1 MSEYIYQQGFGN
13 EFASEA
19 VPGALPAGRN
29 SPQRAPLGLYAEQ
42 LSGTAFT
49 QPRAVNRR
57 TWVYRIMPSAAHPRF
72 SRIGNGTLRGTPFDE
87 IEPDPN
93 RLRWDPLP
101 MPGNDTDFIDGLY
114 TVAGNGDIKT
124 RAGMAVH
131 QYAANQSMTS
141 RYFVDS
147 DGELLFVPEAGPVTL
162 HTELG
167 PLAVAPGEIAVI
179 PRGIRFRVELPAGP
193 VRGYLCENFGAA
205 FTLPER
211 GPIGANGLANERDFL
226 APAAR
231 YEQETGL
238 VQVVQKFGGN
248 LWAADYDHSPLDV
261 VGWHGNYAPY
271 KYDTANFMVIGTIS
285 FDHPDPSIFTVL
297 TSPSELPGLANVDFV
312 IFPPRWLVGED
323 TFRPPWYHRN
333 IMSEF
338 MGLVHGVYDA
348 KAEGFVPGGASLHNT
363 FTSHGPDAETFARA
377 STAELRPQKIDGTL
391 AFMFE
396 SRWMIIPTQQAM
408 RAGHRQQ
415 DYDAVW
421 GSLGRSDLRRSL
433 RGGGTMYI
441 PAHFAADSG
450 GGRRAA
456 GQARRGRPDHA
467 DRRWPAGHHAAVRL
481 RAVGRRARCPV
492 GGPVG
497 GTVRARSPEQRPM
510 AQAGPRRVAGHRPR
524 PRRLCVPV
532 LVRGQG
538 RTRPGRPHLELPHGP
553 RIRPAPGS

>member
-1 MSEYIYQQGFGN
+1 MDEYTYQAGFGN

-19 VPGALPAGRN
+19 VKGALPAGRN

-57 TWVYRIMPSAAHPRF
+57 TWVYRIMPSAAHPRY

-93 RLRWDPLP
+93 RLRWDALP
-101 MPGNDTDFIDGLY
+101 MPEGQTDFIDGLY
-114 TVAGNGDIKT
+114 TVAGNGDLRT
-124 RAGMAVH
+124 RNGMAVH
-131 QYAANQSMTS
+131 QYAANQSMTR

-147 DGELLFVPEAGPVTL
+147 DGELLFVPEHRSVTL

-167 PLAVAPGEIAVI
+167 PLAVVPGEIAVV
-179 PRGIRFRVELPAGP
+179 PRGIRFRVELPGGP
-193 VRGYLCENFGAA
+193 ARGYLCENFGAA

-226 APAAR
+226 APTAS
-231 YEQETGL
+231 YEDGAGP

-261 VGWHGNYAPY
+261 VGWHGTYAPY
-271 KYDTANFMVIGTIS
+271 KYDTADFMVIGTIS

-333 IMSEF
+333 IMSEY

-363 FTSHGPDAETFARA
+363 FASHGPDAETYARA
-377 STAELRPQKIDGTL
+377 STAELRPQKLDGTL

-396 SRWMIIPTQQAM
+396 SRWMIVPTRQAM
-408 RAGHRQQ
+408 EAAHRQR

-421 GSLGRSDLRRSL
+421 AGLGR
-433 RGGGTMYI
+433 GFT
-441 PAHFAADSG
+441 A
-450 GGRRAA
+450 
-456 GQARRGRPDHA
+456 
-467 DRRWPAGHHAAVRL
+467 
-481 RAVGRRARCPV
+481 
-492 GGPVG
+492 
-497 GTVRARSPEQRPM
+497 
-510 AQAGPRRVAGHRPR
+510 
-524 PRRLCVPV
+524 
-532 LVRGQG
+532 
-538 RTRPGRPHLELPHGP
+538 
-553 RIRPAPGS
+553 

>member
-1 MSEYIYQQGFGN
+1 MVDVDPTVRTHPAAANGAGEYAYQAGFGN

-29 SPQRAPLGLYAEQ
+29 SPQRAPLGLFAEQ

-57 TWVYRIMPSAAHPRF
+57 TWVYRIMPSAAHPKF
-72 SRIGNGTLRGTPFDE
+72 SRLGHGTLRGTPFDE

-101 MPGNDTDFIDGLY
+101 MPAAGTDFIDGLY
-114 TVAGNGDIKT
+114 TVAGNGDVRT
-124 RAGMAVH
+124 RSGMAVH
-131 QYAANQSMTS
+131 LYAANRSMTG
-141 RYFVDS
+141 RYFVDA
-147 DGELLFVPEAGPVTL
+147 DGELLFVPEQGTVL
-162 HTELG
+162 LRTELG
-167 PLAVAPGEIAVI
+167 PLAVSPGEIAVV
-179 PRGIRFRVELPAGP
+179 PRGIRFAVDLTGPA
-193 VRGYLCENFGAA
+193 RGYLCENFGAA

-226 APAAR
+226 APAAA
-231 YEQETGL
+231 YEDGATA

-261 VGWHGNYAPY
+261 VGWHGNYVPY
-271 KYDTANFMVIGTIS
+271 KYDTARFMTIGTIS

-297 TSPSELPGLANVDFV
+297 TSPSESPGLANVDFV

-348 KAEGFVPGGASLHNT
+348 KAEGFLPGGASLHNT

-396 SRWMIIPTQQAM
+396 SRWMIIPTRQAM
-408 RAGHRQQ
+408 EARHRQD

-421 GSLGRSDLRRSL
+421 GSLTRSFRALACKRRHYVHS
-433 RGGGTMYI
+433 R
-441 PAHFAADSG
+441 PF
-450 GGRRAA
+450 RR
-456 GQARRGRPDHA
+456 R
-467 DRRWPAGHHAAVRL
+467 
-481 RAVGRRARCPV
+481 
-492 GGPVG
+492 
-497 GTVRARSPEQRPM
+497 
-510 AQAGPRRVAGHRPR
+510 
-524 PRRLCVPV
+524 
-532 LVRGQG
+532 
-538 RTRPGRPHLELPHGP
+538 
-553 RIRPAPGS
+553 